1 MYWQQDNRRI
11 SMQPF
16 AKKILCGFIVI
27 ALLMLPANVRAQSTG
42 QITGRVVDTTG
53 ALIEGAQITV
63 LDDKGAVRAKT
74 ATKNDG
80 AFAVASLAPGR
91 YRVTAQRDRFE
102 TSETTVEISA
112 TATTVSLDLK
122 LQVRRVTEVVT
133 VTAATRSDSK
143 VEDLPVSASIVTQQD
158 VQYTAAQS
166 LDELL
171 LATPGVNLQE
181 PPSFAQ
187 HPTSNAVS
195 MRGLGGER
203 TLVLLDGVPL
213 NDAFFGYVQWNRVPL
228 DSIDHVEVVRG
239 GASSLWGSYA
249 MSGVINTVTK
259 APSTSGFSIF
269 ESYGTNNTYQLSGVG
284 DLFANRW
291 LKVGLRAD
299 RFSTDGY
306 NTTPKD
312 QRGPLDIPTSF
323 HQNNFEANALFGT
336 GDNLYGYLRGN
347 YHNNDQVLTTP
358 AGTNNQH
365 DAGITGGL
373 KKRFTDSSFLEM
385 NSWFQHSQ
393 FVTFNTDVPSN
404 GTVGFQEFVQNVHT
418 TPADDFGASAQWT
431 KALGKRIQLVQI
443 GTDFRRI
450 SGYDSAAILD
460 ETGNHVRTDL
470 GKGKQLFTGLFG
482 QLSLKPFTAPLELT
496 LSARYDHFRNYDGFD
511 GNPGGSGLQPD
522 KSKNSFDPRLAA
534 RYRLTSMVALRGA
547 IYRAFRAP
555 TLDNLYRGFSTTSGT
570 FLPNS
575 QLDPETMIGGEI
587 GSDLHAG
594 KFTGGF
600 TVFRNDVH
608 NLIGSRNLADSELP
622 PGFFFGSKNIN
633 VGKVRSDG
641 IELTAEYQFS
651 RRVILNAAYTL
662 THSRALENPEDPVS
676 IGLQTAN
683 IPRNFAAAGLR
694 WLPATRWN
702 VALQSRWLDKSFG
715 DSDHTLTQDSHFI
728 ADAHVDYQ
736 LNRMMQ
742 IFASAS
748 NLFDRTYIATNSG
761 FEPPKLGPPL
771 QVFAGV
777 RIQLSLEKGR
787 GQ

>member
-1 MYWQQDNRRI
+1 MRFVTKKLFASFLIAMLLGFVVDGAA
-11 SMQPF
+11 QPN
-16 AKKILCGFIVI
+16 AG
-27 ALLMLPANVRAQSTG
+27 
-42 QITGRVVDTTG
+42 ITGTVVDETG
-53 ALIEGAQITV
+53 AVIEGAHVTV
-63 LDDKGAVRAKT
+63 SDEKGVKLAETV
-74 ATKNDG
+74 TKSDG
-80 AFAVASLAPGR
+80 SFSVSGLSLGR
-91 YRVTAQRDRFE
+91 YHIVVEANQFRVNQ
-102 TSETTVEISA
+102 TVAEITQASP
-112 TATTVSLDLK
+112 TVFLKLK
-122 LQVRRVTEVVT
+122 LQVRAASEVVT
-133 VTAATRSDSK
+133 VTAAMRADSK
-143 VEDLPVSASIVTQQD
+143 IEDLPVSATVVTEQD
-158 VQYTAAQS
+158 VRNTAAQS

-203 TLVLLDGVPL
+203 TLVLLDGIPL

-249 MSGVINTVTK
+249 MSGVINTVTQQ
-259 APSTSGFSIF
+259 PSRTDFRLF
-269 ESYGTNNTYQLSGVG
+269 ESYGTNNTYQLGGVG
-284 DLFANRW
+284 DLLANRW
-291 LKVGLRAD
+291 LQLSLRAD

-306 NTTPKD
+306 NTTPNA

-323 HQNNFEANALFGT
+323 HQNNFEAGALLGKSDAFS
-336 GDNLYGYLRGN
+336 GYLRGN

-365 DAGITGGL
+365 DGGVTGGTR
-373 KKRFTDSSFLEM
+373 KRFSDTSYLEL
-385 NSWFQHSQ
+385 NSWYQHSR

-431 KALGKRIQLVQI
+431 KSLGKRIQLIQM

-450 SGYDSAAILD
+450 SGYDSAAIFD
-460 ETGNHVRTDL
+460 ETGTQVRTDL
-470 GKGKQLFTGLFG
+470 GKGKQQFIGVFG
-482 QLSLKPFTAPLELT
+482 QLSVKPFAIPLEAT
-496 LSARYDHFRNYDGFD
+496 LSARYDHFRNYNGFD
-511 GNPGGSGLQPD
+511 GNPGGSGPQPD
-522 KSKNSFDPRLAA
+522 KNKNSFDPRFAV
-534 RYRLTSMVALRGA
+534 RYRATRMLALRGA
-547 IYRAFRAP
+547 AYRAFRAP

-575 QLDPETMIGGEI
+575 QLDPETMVGGELGADLNI
-587 GSDLHAG
+587 GR
-594 KFTGGF
+594 FVGGL

-641 IELTAEYQFS
+641 IELTAEYKFTKNL
-651 RRVILNAAYTL
+651 VGNAAYTL
-662 THSRALENPEDPVS
+662 THSRAIENPEDPLS

-694 WLPATRWN
+694 WLPRPKWN
-702 VALQSRWLDKSFG
+702 VAVQTRWIDKTFG
-715 DSDHTLTQDSHFI
+715 DSDHTLPQDSHFI

-736 LNRMMQ
+736 VTRMLQ
-742 IFASAS
+742 LFVSAS
-748 NLFDRTYIATNSG
+748 NLLDRSYIATNSG
-761 FEPPKLGPPL
+761 FEPAKLGPPFQAFVGMRL
-771 QVFAGV
+771 RLGVEKAG
-777 RIQLSLEKGR
+777 QSK
-787 GQ
+787 

>member
-1 MYWQQDNRRI
+1 MRRL
-11 SMQPF
+11 S
-16 AKKILCGFIVI
+16 
-27 ALLMLPANVRAQSTG
+27 ANVLCIVVVAIFLAIGVNASAQSSG
-42 QITGRVVDTTG
+42 GITGTVVDETG
-53 ALIEGAQITV
+53 AVIEGARVTV
-63 LDDKGAVRAKT
+63 FDEKSAVRAD
-74 ATKNDG
+74 AVTKADG
-80 AFAVASLAPGR
+80 SFTVSGLPFGR
-91 YRVTAQRDRFE
+91 YRVVVEANQFKSDQ
-102 TSETTVEISA
+102 TSAELTPASTVMS
-112 TATTVSLDLK
+112 LK
-122 LQVRRVTEVVT
+122 LQLRVRAATEVVT
-133 VTAATRSDSK
+133 VTAATRSDVK
-143 VEDLPVSASIVTQQD
+143 IEDLPVSASVVTQQE
-158 VQYTAAQS
+158 VRNTAAQS

-259 APSTSGFSIF
+259 EPARTDLSFF
-269 ESYGTNNTYQLSGVG
+269 ESYGTNNTYQLGGVG
-284 DLFANRW
+284 DLLANRW
-291 LKVGLRAD
+291 LKLSLRAD

-306 NTTPKD
+306 NTTPKA
-312 QRGPLDIPTSF
+312 QRGPLDIATSF
-323 HQNNFEANALFGT
+323 RQNNIEANGLFGT
-336 GDNLYGYLRGN
+336 SDAFSGYVRGN

-365 DAGITGGL
+365 DAGVSGGL
-373 KKRFTDSSFLEM
+373 RKRFADTSYLEL
-385 NSWFQHSQ
+385 NSWFQHSR
-393 FVTFNTDVPSN
+393 FITFNTDVPST

-431 KALGKRIQLVQI
+431 KSLGKKIQLLQV

-460 ETGNHVRTDL
+460 ETGVHVRTDL
-470 GKGKQLFTGLFG
+470 GRGKQQFIGVFA
-482 QLSLKPFTAPLELT
+482 QLSVKPFAIPLEAT
-496 LSARYDHFRNYDGFD
+496 LSVRYDHFRNYEGFD
-511 GNPGGSGLQPD
+511 GNPGGSGPQPD
-522 KSKNSFDPRLAA
+522 QDKNSFDPRFAV
-534 RYRLTSMVALRGA
+534 RYRLTRMLALRGVV
-547 IYRAFRAP
+547 YRAFRAP

-575 QLDPETMIGGEI
+575 QLGPETMVGGEV
-587 GSDLHAG
+587 GSDLHIG
-594 KFTGGF
+594 HFVGGL

-608 NLIGSRNLADSELP
+608 NLIGSRNLADNELP

-641 IELTAEYQFS
+641 IELTAEYTFT
-651 RRVILNAAYTL
+651 RNLVANAAYTL
-662 THSRALENPEDPVS
+662 THSRALENPEDTVS

-683 IPRNFAAAGLR
+683 IPRNFAAAGLH
-694 WLPATRWN
+694 WLPKPRWN
-702 VALQSRWLDKSFG
+702 VALQTRWMDKSFG
-715 DSDHTLTQDSHFI
+715 DSDHTFAQDSHFI

-736 LNRMMQ
+736 VTRMLQ
-742 IFASAS
+742 LFASAS
-748 NLFDRTYIATNSG
+748 NLFNRNYIASNNG
-761 FEPPKLGPPL
+761 FEPPKLGPPIQAFIGMRL
-771 QVFAGV
+771 QLAVEKAGK
-777 RIQLSLEKGR
+777 SK
-787 GQ
+787 